1 MKQNIVSNTPNG
13 KQKAGGIL
21 SAPSLQEELLSL
33 ACLSLTHST
42 PWDSDA
48 GCLLPTL
55 WGQGLGPEEK

>member
-1 MKQNIVSNTPNG
+1 MPNG